1 MWMQVYV
8 IFPEKGGI
16 HMGDNKKRRP
26 PAFLRPLV
34 HFTCF
39 WRMSCLDCV
48 NRDGPDCD
56 CELLDKDGARIMACW
71 WRWNPLLLRRPGPPS
86 LRWGRPSG
94 IPS

>member
-1 MWMQVYV
+1 MQVYV

-71 WRWNPLLLRRPGPPS
+71 WRWNGEWPTRRDRGKNEE
-86 LRWGRPSG
+86 GKNEDMKN
-94 IPS
+94 